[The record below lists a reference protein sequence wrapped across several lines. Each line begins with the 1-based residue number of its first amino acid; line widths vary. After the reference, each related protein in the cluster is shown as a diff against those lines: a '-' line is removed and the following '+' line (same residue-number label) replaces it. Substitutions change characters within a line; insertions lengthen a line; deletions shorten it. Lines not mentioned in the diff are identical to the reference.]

1 VSRSAPGP
9 ISTRL
14 PAAVDAWVR
23 AQPGSPAEVMRQ
35 LAIRAMQAANG
46 QLPDATQPELEADT
60 SPSAASLGGGSVSP
74 GGSPARS
81 ADPAPAPVPEVA
93 TRAELLALAAQVARL
108 AAAVRRGA
116 SAATNPPPAR
126 RPVAVVTGPR
136 PTPLVDPRAP
146 SPEPSTVERWLA
158 EGWPAQTARGL
169 LRALDD
175 KLSLSDSELVD
186 MLDRW
191 GVSGAVFDAHLEE
204 VLSEWMTARGDAPPT
219 DAASSS
225 AARAALAAEL
235 RAALEAHLPA
245 PTPG

>member
-1 VSRSAPGP
+1 MSRSAPGP

-46 QLPDATQPELEADT
+46 QLPNATQPELEADT
-60 SPSAASLGGGSVSP
+60 SPSAASVGGGAVSP

-81 ADPAPAPVPEVA
+81 ADPDPAPVPEVA

-116 SAATNPPPAR
+116 PAATIPPPALK
-126 RPVAVVTGPR
+126 PVAVGTGPR
-136 PTPLVDPRAP
+136 PTPLFDPRPP

-158 EGWPAQTARGL
+158 EGWPVKRA
-169 LRALDD
+169 RALLSGLDFAT
-175 KLSLSDSELVD
+175 KLTDAELAE
-186 MLDRW
+186 RGW
-191 GVSGAVFDAHLEE
+191 SREGFDATLDQEVAKWRADTERSTSVDRDLARLEF
-204 VLSEWMTARGDAPPT
+204 
-219 DAASSS
+219 
-225 AARAALAAEL
+225 AAEL
-235 RAALEAHLPA
+235 RSVLTDDLPA
-245 PTPG
+245 APPA